1 MTINQPRIYLA
12 SQSPRRRELLK
23 QIGIHYEVFLLRN
36 NPTRQ
41 VDVDE
46 VALLGEA
53 PQDYVE
59 RVCREKSEQAWAM
72 LQYRNLPAA
81 PILTADTTVTID
93 GHILGKPENAAHAKE
108 MLRLLSGRTHQV
120 LTAVGIIEGGHYVSR
135 LSSTRITFASLDE
148 ARINQYVASGEANDK
163 AGSYGIQGRAGAFV
177 TQLEGSYSG
186 VVGLPL
192 FETVELLNTFGIMP
206 S

>member
-1 MTINQPRIYLA
+1 MAINQPRIYLA

-46 VALLGEA
+46 VALLGES
-53 PQDYVE
+53 PQEYVE
-59 RVCREKSEQAWAM
+59 RVCREKSEQAWTM

-93 GHILGKPENAAHAKE
+93 GQILGKPENAAHAKE

-120 LTAVGIIEGGHYVSR
+120 LTAVGIIEDERYVSR

-148 ARINQYVASGEANDK
+148 ARINQYVASGETNDK
-163 AGSYGIQGRAGAFV
+163 AGAYAIQGRAGAFV

-192 FETVELLNTFGIMP
+192 FETLELLNTFGIMP